1 MQFGIWRNLPA
12 TLLAFG
18 MLAGCSQQQGGEQ
31 TAGGEGRYE
40 GVHVFEGRVS
50 DATCGATHKMD
61 DAKACTEA
69 CVNGGDSY
77 VLVIGDVVHP
87 LQGNA
92 EEIKPFAGQPAQVSA
107 SLEGN
112 TLHVVR
118 ISAPGQPPPSEG

>member
-1 MQFGIWRNLPA
+1 MIQFGTWRYALA
-12 TLLAFG
+12 SLLAVG
-18 MLAGCSQQQGGEQ
+18 LLACSQQGGEQ
-31 TAGGEGRYE
+31 AAGGGGGYE
-40 GVHVFEGRVS
+40 GVHVFEGRIS
-50 DATCGATHKMD
+50 DATCGATHKMP

-92 EEIKPFAGQPAQVSA
+92 EDIKPFAGQPAQVSA
-107 SLEGN
+107 SLEGD

-118 ISAPGQPPPSEG
+118 ISAPGQPPPTEG

>member
-1 MQFGIWRNLPA
+1 MVQFGYWRYSLA
-12 TLLAFG
+12 ALLVAG
-18 MLAGCSQQQGGEQ
+18 LLAGCSQQGGEQ
-31 TAGGEGRYE
+31 ASYE
-40 GVHVFEGRVS
+40 GVHVFEGQVS
-50 DATCGATHKMD
+50 DATCGMTHKMP
-61 DAKACTEA
+61 DAKACTEM
-69 CVNGGDSY
+69 CVAGGDSY

-118 ISAPGQPPPSEG
+118 ISAPGQPPTEG